1 MPIGESLKIAL
12 GSMSGQP
19 IAIALLMVNVA
30 FLVFV
35 TMLMNDVAANAQ
47 VRDKANS
54 ELIAQLIQACKPRAT
69 P

>member
-1 MPIGESLKIAL
+1 MPIGEALKVAL
-12 GSMSGQP
+12 ASMSGQP

-35 TMLMNDVAANAQ
+35 TMLMSDVASNANG
-47 VRDKANS
+47 RDKQNA
-54 ELIAQLIQACKPRAT
+54 ELIAQLIQACKPRTT

>member
-1 MPIGESLKIAL
+1 MPFGEALKAAV

-35 TMLMNDVAANAQ
+35 TMLMSDVASNANG
-47 VRDKANS
+47 RDKQNA
-54 ELIAQLIQACKPRAT
+54 ELIAQLIQSCKRGP

>member
-1 MPIGESLKIAL
+1 MPISEVLKAAL
-12 GSMSGQP
+12 GSMSGHP

-35 TMLMNDVAANAQ
+35 TMLMSDVASNAQ

-54 ELIAQLIQACKPRAT
+54 ELIAQLIQACRRVP
-69 P
+69 

>member
-1 MPIGESLKIAL
+1 MPIGEALKVAL
-12 GSMSGQP
+12 ASMSGQP

-35 TMLMNDVAANAQ
+35 TMLMSDVATNASG
-47 VRDKANS
+47 RDKQNA
-54 ELIAQLIQACKPRAT
+54 ELIAQLIQACKRGP